1 MSQIKPKSLRL
12 DFENIDWCK
21 IPINMVTDLK
31 IYNIHH
37 DEFVSYPESNDYASR
52 NIHTIADNVK
62 IKLDINMI
70 EKAKLST
77 NDGIPIIERIRGG
90 HDIYY
95 VALVDENN
103 KEYIYEVDWNG
114 QYSNKNDR
122 QKVSN
127 HDPEI
132 PANRRISK
140 EFIEWRKKSSHYQ
153 HEILEIEICDLSKY

>member
-21 IPINMVTDLK
+21 IPIKMVTDLK

-37 DEFVSYPESNDYASR
+37 EEFVSYPESNDYASR
-52 NIHTIADNVK
+52 NIHTIADNVQ

-77 NDGIPIIERIRGG
+77 NYGIPIIKRIRGG

-95 VALVDENN
+95 VALVDE
-103 KEYIYEVDWNG
+103 KI
-114 QYSNKNDR
+114 KNMFMKLIGMGNIVIKMKDKR
-122 QKVSN
+122 SQTM
-127 HDPEI
+127 
-132 PANRRISK
+132 
-140 EFIEWRKKSSHYQ
+140 
-153 HEILEIEICDLSKY
+153 ILKFQQIVVYLKNL

>member
-21 IPINMVTDLK
+21 IPIKMVTDLK

-37 DEFVSYPESNDYASR
+37 EEFVSYPESNNYASR
-52 NIHTIADNVK
+52 NIHTIADNVQ

-77 NDGIPIIERIRGG
+77 NYGIPIIERIRGG

-95 VALVDENN
+95 VALVDE
-103 KEYIYEVDWNG
+103 KI
-114 QYSNKNDR
+114 KNMFMKLIGMGNIVIKMKD
-122 QKVSN
+122 
-127 HDPEI
+127 
-132 PANRRISK
+132 
-140 EFIEWRKKSSHYQ
+140 KSSQ
-153 HEILEIEICDLSKY
+153 TMILKFQQIVVYLKNL